1 MCIAIPGKIISIDRD
16 YAITNTMG
24 VESEVNIKLIEKPCI
39 NDYVLI
45 HAGCAIEKIDYEYF
59 SYLEHIIREALRSN
73 SNGY

>member
-24 VESEVNIKLIEKPCI
+24 VESEVNIKLIENPCI

-45 HAGCAIEKIDYEYF
+45 HAGCAIEKIDYDYF
-59 SYLEHIIREALRSN
+59 SCLEHIIEEALRSN
-73 SNGY
+73 